1 MPIGA
6 GTSGKFIVHEN
17 RVKVVDV
24 WSREPTLRPNTG
36 HDCG

>member
-6 GTSGKFIVHEN
+6 GTSSTFIVHEN

-24 WSREPTLRPNTG
+24 WSREPTLRSNTEPDRG
-36 HDCG
+36 